1 MEHARFKRTGTS
13 SIRVQ
18 LSTAWAPL
26 HHLGVVFVYELRN
39 SSIFGVVQLYT
50 IVVIFLGQLGS
61 NRQRAVVAFIGN
73 GHNNLIQRFRCTHA
87 RIKYAE
93 FFRFTDL
100 VGVYTRL
107 GVRNVAKVKRNR
119 SISRSS
125 IGLGYLNGCS
135 TGPTRHRNTDR
146 AFGRFQEEYEFIG
159 ALPGST
165 REHLFALKGILARKR
180 ARCAIGIH
188 HFRIYRFTSRN
199 STRKVCSGL
208 SESSTIGFGNRVAP
222 TASKAIHVQR
232 FACLQVVLCL
242 APSVER
248 QGKRVANLIAA
259 SVLHHGAEALGC
271 GIGHIN
277 SELERIVCEVVS
289 TVPFGYLQ
297 LLGHCKRTGEV
308 DGQLAVVTQV
318 GPNLAR
324 ANPLRVQHVNG
335 SPGIIRGF
343 CLVKLVKIR
352 QSNSAGLE
360 IGTLAIH
367 PDGALDSLGISAVK
381 AYDLFLLL
389 HGAATR
395 IRHFVVR
402 VLVPIGIT
410 RNHLVGALS
419 ARFISIDRRVAGEVI
434 VDVVA

>member
-50 IVVIFLGQLGS
+50 IVVIFLGQRRS
-61 NRQRAVVAFIGN
+61 NRQRAAMAFIGN
-73 GHNNLIQRFRCTHA
+73 GHNNLIQRFRCAHT

-93 FFRFTDL
+93 FFRFTNL

-135 TGPTRHRNTDR
+135 TSPTRHRNTDR
-146 AFGRFQEEYEFIG
+146 AFGCFQKEREFIG
-159 ALPGST
+159 VLPGSA
-165 REHLFALKGILARKR
+165 RKHLFALKGILARKR

-208 SESSTIGFGNRVAP
+208 SESGTIGFGNRVAP

-242 APSVER
+242 ALSVER

-318 GPNLAR
+318 GPNLACT
-324 ANPLRVQHVNG
+324 NPFRVQHVIGG
-335 SPGIIRGF
+335 SRGVVIF
-343 CLVKLVKIR
+343 HFVQVVEVG
-352 QSNSAGLE
+352 QSSSAGLE
-360 IGTLAIH
+360 VGTLAIH

-419 ARFISIDRRVAGEVI
+419 ARFIGIDRRVAGEVI
-434 VDVVA
+434 VDVVV